1 MGAEKASKFCN
12 GSSVKETNDII
23 LNLAKT
29 SKNSDKGA
37 IGFKKSTYPR
47 SKMPIELKHKFDL
60 ISENF
65 NYNDEFVFSID
76 LSNPSNIKVNKQ
88 VNEKVIE
95 AGINYP
101 ELLIEDVLL
110 YQMRK

>member
-1 MGAEKASKFCN
+1 MENLKLTDYQN
-12 GSSVKETNDII
+12 GLVKEV
-23 LNLAKT
+23 
-29 SKNSDKGA
+29 KGN
-37 IGFKKSTYPR
+37 IVT
-47 SKMPIELKHKFDL
+47 
-60 ISENF
+60 F

>member
-1 MGAEKASKFCN
+1 MENLKLTDYQN
-12 GSSVKETNDII
+12 GLVKEV
-23 LNLAKT
+23 
-29 SKNSDKGA
+29 KGN
-37 IGFKKSTYPR
+37 IVT
-47 SKMPIELKHKFDL
+47 
-60 ISENF
+60 F

-101 ELLIEDVLL
+101 ELLVEDVLL